1 MERVK
6 QGEFALLGA
15 AQSVY
20 SLLEKQV
27 RPVILIPGQ
36 FTVYHVM
43 KDASC
48 DVIEMGP
55 NIFNGL
61 LVMIWQKNFPYGPI
75 FNY

>member
-1 MERVK
+1 M
-6 QGEFALLGA
+6 Q
-15 AQSVY
+15 
-20 SLLEKQV
+20 
-27 RPVILIPGQ
+27 
-36 FTVYHVM
+36 
-43 KDASC
+43 DASC

>member
-27 RPVILIPGQ
+27 RPVILLPGLL
-36 FTVYHVM
+36 TVYHVM
-43 KDASC
+43 QDASC
-48 DVIEMGP
+48 DVELIMWS
-55 NIFNGL
+55 L
-61 LVMIWQKNFPYGPI
+61 RVHSQTSL
-75 FNY
+75 